1 MFKNVVFDVRAQ
13 LKSREGCGGSSG
25 GKIAYH
31 QARRPEFDP
40 RNHMVAGGG
49 GHILFDLVHIR
60 TQVKRTNKC
69 EKEEKQQ
76 KGVGG
81 GTVVEDTLN
90 AGWSVNSSYGL
101 VMCTPT
107 MGRQQRAV
115 SE

>member
-1 MFKNVVFDVRAQ
+1 MFKNVAFDVRAQ

-31 QARRPEFDP
+31 QARRPIRPQES
-40 RNHMVAGGG
+40 HGSGGG
-49 GHILFDLVHIR
+49 GDILFDLVHIR

-107 MGRQQRAV
+107 MGRQQRAI